1 MHITKDLNSEYIQNY
16 LSVMKPRKR
25 FKTRQIF
32 NINFT
37 KVDILIVNNHM
48 KKFKIIDQGSAN
60 ENHSDLPQHFNQ
72 NGENKKGLIT
82 NKHWQGHEAIG
93 ALIHC

>member
-1 MHITKDLNSEYIQNY
+1 MHFELRIYIQNY
-16 LSVMKPRKR
+16 QSVMKPQKR

-60 ENHSDLPQHFNQ
+60 
-72 NGENKKGLIT
+72 
-82 NKHWQGHEAIG
+82 
-93 ALIHC
+93 

>member
-1 MHITKDLNSEYIQNY
+1 MSSKIKTLLKRHLLNNELGKSESQQKIFLQCTLHVYDKRLELRIYIQNY
-16 LSVMKPRKR
+16 QSVMKPQKR

-60 ENHSDLPQHFNQ
+60 
-72 NGENKKGLIT
+72 
-82 NKHWQGHEAIG
+82 
-93 ALIHC
+93 